1 MTPYEQERRL
11 ITEKIWTLMDVH
23 KGDSV
28 LDVGVGHLA
37 YSLTKLKE
45 LGITVTAIDLN
56 LNVLRKHKTTDVRFV
71 QCNAAWLPFRNST
84 FDLAIANFTVHEID
98 PSLHQKVFSE
108 LCRVAQRGMV
118 VEPAPGRERL
128 YRSYQQIWTDAMH
141 STGQFEDCA
150 TIEHWSQLMRN
161 CGARIILSQAF
172 SSRERLIGQEAS
184 EYMKSAIEIMREEG
198 VSPEYVEEMQKF
210 KTEVETK
217 GMVFSDINVI
227 VGQSNS

>member
-1 MTPYEQERRL
+1 MTPYEQERRR
-11 ITEKIWTLMDVH
+11 IIEKIWTLMDVH
-23 KGDSV
+23 KGKSV

-56 LNVLRKHKTTDVRFV
+56 LDALRKHKTTDARFV
-71 QCNAAWLPFRNST
+71 RCNAAWLPFRNST

-98 PSLHQKVFSE
+98 PSLHRKVFLE
-108 LCRVAQRGMV
+108 LCRVTQRVMV
-118 VEPAPGRERL
+118 VEPAPGGDRS

-161 CGARIILSQAF
+161 CGARITLSQAF
-172 SSRERLIGQEAS
+172 SFRERLIGQEATD
-184 EYMKSAIEIMREEG
+184 YMKSATEIMEEEG
-198 VSPEYVEEMQKF
+198 VSPEYIRELQKF

-227 VGQSNS
+227 VGQSNP